1 MAQPSPFSNVPTT
14 NDIAT
19 QRKLALALQG
29 QAIDTSP
36 VGHWTQAL
44 ARAVQGGVGGM
55 NQSAA
60 SAGEKSRQDAL
71 AKALAGSGT
80 FGSLSEGDRAL
91 MTQNPEVMQ
100 SVVSK
105 GIGAKFNTDAGK
117 TEGIKEYEYAVKSG
131 FKGTLQD
138 WMISRRATQG
148 EYNKNPI
155 FGTRIGPDGKP
166 QTVMLQAGS
175 RGDAAETKL
184 PEGVSVNAQK
194 PIEVDAGTHTVL
206 LDPITRQPI
215 AQIPKNVGA
224 AARERE
230 VGTETGKA
238 QVSLPTVESNAKQL
252 FDYID
257 SVANDKNLDK
267 MLGYGGYL
275 PNVSTGARTLQTKIN
290 QLNNSAFLMAFER
303 LKGGGAIT
311 EIEGQKATEAMTR
324 LREMVQSGQDYR
336 EALRDFRG
344 EVQRL
349 LEVAKRKA
357 GVGGPNGNAGFSQQ
371 GQTGQGVAPG
381 SYNWTPNGLQPA
393 Q

>member
-1 MAQPSPFSNVPTT
+1 
-14 NDIAT
+14 
-19 QRKLALALQG
+19 
-29 QAIDTSP
+29 
-36 VGHWTQAL
+36 
-44 ARAVQGGVGGM
+44 
-55 NQSAA
+55 
-60 SAGEKSRQDAL
+60 
-71 AKALAGSGT
+71 
-80 FGSLSEGDRAL
+80 
-91 MTQNPEVMQ
+91 
-100 SVVSK
+100 
-105 GIGAKFNTDAGK
+105 
-117 TEGIKEYEYAVKSG
+117 
-131 FKGTLQD
+131 
-138 WMISRRATQG
+138 MISRKATQG

-215 AQIPKNVGA
+215 AQIPKNVGE

-252 FDYID
+252 FDYVD
-257 SVANDKNLDK
+257 SVANDENLDK

-275 PNVSTGARTLQTKIN
+275 PNFSTGARTLQTKIN
-290 QLNNSAFLMAFER
+290 QLNNNAFLMAFER

-311 EIEGQKATEAMTR
+311 EVEGKAATEAMTR

-357 GVGGPNGNAGFSQQ
+357 GVGGPNGNAGFS
-371 GQTGQGVAPG
+371 GGTGGGWSAKR
-381 SYNWTPNGLQPA
+381 LD
-393 Q
+393 